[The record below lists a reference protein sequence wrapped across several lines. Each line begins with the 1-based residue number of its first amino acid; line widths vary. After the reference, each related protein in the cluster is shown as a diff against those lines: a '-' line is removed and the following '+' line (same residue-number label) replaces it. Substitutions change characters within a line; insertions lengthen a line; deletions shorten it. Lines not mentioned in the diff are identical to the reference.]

1 MSSIILFE
9 DYTSNNI
16 SAALSA
22 GSVINFSKIILFKA
36 GIQLGADVITNRL
49 YSYGY
54 TPGMG
59 LDWGGFKTQL
69 LATLKVR
76 IAEGERVVDMT
87 RRN

>member
-1 MSSIILFE
+1 M
-9 DYTSNNI
+9 
-16 SAALSA
+16 
-22 GSVINFSKIILFKA
+22 A